1 MKKHIYL
8 LLITSIFTSQLFAQY
23 CGNSGPSICTPA
35 GNLTQP
41 GLSPPSDSL
50 PPVING
56 IADSRLI
63 KFKNFNQA
71 MYNGFPIT
79 ITSLRIDSIEN
90 LPSGL
95 CWATNKTNNTYGNQE
110 EGCIVVSGTP
120 CSPPGE
126 YKLRIKVFVNNLLT
140 IDAATAGLNY
150 FVRVNNYGDAV
161 VPVDTLQS
169 ASFVAYGPAQNCNPV
184 ICPVLTFTQNSVS
197 NTSCGT
203 ANGSLT
209 AVAAAGTAPY
219 TYTFSGGP
227 ASNTTGTFTGLAGGN
242 YTVTATD
249 ANGCTGTVTV
259 NVATQTANITSVNNT
274 PTTNTSCST
283 PNGAFDITAS
293 GGTSPYTYNNGT
305 TSNSTGSFTNL
316 AGGTYTVTITDA
328 NSCTATGTVTVP
340 TTTPTIG
347 GTTSNIVGNTSCS
360 TPDGSYTLTGTGGT
374 GPYTFNDGNGSNNTG
389 NFSALAAGTYTVTVT
404 ESNSCSGTVSV
415 VVPDNTPVLT
425 PTTSTT
431 PNTVC
436 AGTND
441 GSITVT
447 TTGGTSPYTY
457 SAAGG
462 SLTNLA
468 AGNYTVTV
476 TDADGCSTTTSA
488 TVADQ
493 TATVTVTYSSSNASS
508 ATATDGSATATG
520 GGGTAPYT
528 YAWSNSQTTNTATG
542 LAAGT
547 YTVTATDANGC
558 SGSQTVTISFNS
570 GISNISGLT
579 DLSVYPNPASNNFTV
594 KANLTEK
601 GNVTIEL
608 VNSIGAKVVT
618 RNLGVTN
625 TINENIVTT
634 NLSAGVYH
642 VNITMNGQHASYTV
656 VIQ

>member
-90 LPSGL
+90 LPTGL
-95 CWATNKTNNTYGNQE
+95 CWATNKANNTYANQE

-120 CSPPGE
+120 CSAPGE

-169 ASFVAYGPAQNCNPV
+169 AAFVAYGPAANCNPV

-209 AVAAAGTAPY
+209 AIAGAGTAPY

-249 ANGCTGTVTV
+249 DNGCTGTVTV
-259 NVATQTANITSVNNT
+259 NVATQTATITSVNNT

-293 GGTSPYTYNNGT
+293 GGTSPYTYNDGT
-305 TSNSTGSFTNL
+305 TSNSTGSFTGL

-328 NSCTATGTVTVP
+328 NSCTGTGTVTVP

-347 GTTSNIVGNTSCS
+347 GNTSNVTGNTSCNA
-360 TPDGSYTLTGTGGT
+360 PDGSFTIAGTGGT
-374 GPYTFNDGNGSNNTG
+374 GPYSFSAGGSSNNTG
-389 NFSALAAGTYTVTVT
+389 NFSGLAAGTYTVTVT

-415 VVPDNTPVLT
+415 VIPDNTPALT
-425 PTTSTT
+425 VTTSTT

-457 SAAGG
+457 SPSA
-462 SLTNLA
+462 LTTLA
-468 AGNYTVTV
+468 AGTYTVTV
-476 TDADGCSTTTSA
+476 TDANTCSTTATA
-488 TVADQ
+488 TVANQ
-493 TATVTVTYSSSNASS
+493 TATVTVTYSATNATSS
-508 ATATDGSATATG
+508 TATDGSATATG
-520 GGGTAPYT
+520 AGGTAPYT
-528 YAWSNSQTTNTATG
+528 YAWSNSQTTATATG

-558 SGSQTVTISFNS
+558 SGSQTVTISFTS
-570 GISNISGLT
+570 GISNIAGISNLNI
-579 DLSVYPNPASNNFTV
+579 YPNPASNNFNV
-594 KANLTEK
+594 KANLAEK

-608 VNSIGAKVVT
+608 VNAIGAKVVV
-618 RNLGVTN
+618 RNLGVTDV
-625 TINENIVTT
+625 INENIVTT
-634 NLSAGVYH
+634 HLSAGVYH
-642 VNITMNGQHASYTV
+642 VNIAVNGQHASYSLI
-656 VIQ
+656 IQ